1 MRVLELESRAVAD
14 LAPRIGQ
21 DFVRA
26 VELLH
31 SLRSIGGKA
40 VVCGTGKSGLI
51 AHKIAATFSSTG
63 TPAVFLHPTDA
74 AHGDLG
80 MVAPHDVVI
89 AISKSG
95 ETSELLTIV
104 PTVKKLGSS
113 LIAMVGNLTS
123 TLARKSDIVLDCCV
137 SREACPLDL
146 APTSSTTVAL
156 AMGDALAMALI
167 KVGNFTP
174 GQFAVFHP
182 GGSLGRR
189 LLLTVADLMHSGDR
203 NPVLPPTSSAFDV
216 VDKLTATK
224 LGGVNV
230 VDGSG
235 RLVGLITD
243 GDVRRKLRVG
253 PDFFNLTATDLMTPS
268 PGTISPQASANEAY
282 RQMEYRK
289 SQISVL
295 PVVDANGIC
304 VGLIRL
310 HDVIGGGKE

>member
-1 MRVLELESRAVAD
+1 
-14 LAPRIGQ
+14 
-21 DFVRA
+21 
-26 VELLH
+26 
-31 SLRSIGGKA
+31 
-40 VVCGTGKSGLI
+40 
-51 AHKIAATFSSTG
+51 
-63 TPAVFLHPTDA
+63 
-74 AHGDLG
+74 
-80 MVAPHDVVI
+80 MVAYQDVVI

-123 TLARKSDIVLDCCV
+123 TLARRADIVLDCCV

-167 KVGNFTP
+167 KVGGFTP

-203 NPVLPPTSSAFDV
+203 NPVLPPSASAFEV

-230 VDGSG
+230 VDGKG
-235 RLVGLITD
+235 RLIGLITD
-243 GDVRRKLRVG
+243 GDVRRKLRIG
-253 PDFFNLTATDLMTPS
+253 PGFFDLSATDLMTPS
-268 PGTISPQASANEAY
+268 PGTISPDASANEAY
-282 RQMEYRK
+282 GQMEYRK

-295 PVVDANGIC
+295 PVVDASGIC

-310 HDVIGGGKE
+310 HDVVGGGRE